1 MPFTTIARLLAAA
14 LLVPHGRGLLAGKR
28 VLVTGASGGLG
39 AAIAKKLGSLDAR
52 VIVHYNT
59 RHEGALATAAAIN
72 AHPGDGACD
81 GIVQCDF
88 RDRGAIDAMWA
99 DVDAAW
105 PDRALDVLVNN
116 AGVVAKVAADD
127 DPRLAAWDECL
138 QINLHAPLQ
147 LALEARRRMVAGGG
161 GGADRGCV
169 VMISSIHGASSVE
182 WMTAYAASKAAL
194 DRLTAGL
201 SSEWAPDGVR
211 VVSVAPGIVPV
222 ERTAE
227 ALGTAEA
234 QALWLPHLPV
244 GRMGAADDVA
254 DAVAYVC
261 DATWLSGSV
270 LTLDGGMTARANMP
284 RRPRPPRPE

>member
-1 MPFTTIARLLAAA
+1 MPAIVPGLGMAITTLLLA
-14 LLVPHGRGLLAGKR
+14 LLVPESGALLAGKR

-59 RHEGALATAAAIN
+59 RHEGALATAAAI
-72 AHPGDGACD
+72 GGACD

-88 RDRGAIDAMWA
+88 RDRDAIDAMWA
-99 DVDAAW
+99 DVDAIW
-105 PDRALDVLVNN
+105 PDRTLDVLVNN
-116 AGVVAKVAADD
+116 AGVVAKVATED
-127 DPRLAAWDECL
+127 DPRLAVWDECL
-138 QINLHAPLQ
+138 QVNLHAPLQ
-147 LALEARRRMVAGGG
+147 LALEAHRRMVAGG
-161 GGADRGCV
+161 CI
-169 VMISSIHGASSVE
+169 VMISSIHGSSSVE

-284 RRPRPPRPE
+284 KRPRPPRPE